1 MKEKNIFKEM
11 HRIVAGDHM
20 VLLYDDET
28 DDSNVSVI
36 VSYILSRIEKNEK
49 CFYITGYFDT
59 KNIIEQLKQHIDV
72 DKVIEKGQL
81 VILDKKDAY
90 FIDGRFDPKKM
101 IQLLKELSS
110 KALDEGY
117 NAFAITG
124 ELSWLLSDKDGFKRI
139 MEYEYL
145 LNQEIFSNCPISAIC
160 RYNMKKFSSS
170 MIKNIIEVHPILIW
184 KGQVHENPFYIDL
197 VDTHNV
203 DVEEYQVKS
212 MLDTIENFTY
222 TKSRFKN
229 EIQDRDKQYQQLQ
242 LSVLKD
248 MVVTLTS
255 FLEIHDV
262 YTKHHSQNVAK
273 LSRDIAQ
280 NMGLSDY
287 SISQIY
293 YAGLVH
299 DIGKAII
306 PKEIINKT
314 DKLTFD
320 EYETVKK
327 HPLYAY
333 EVLINSSEL
342 KEIATIVLQHHER
355 WDGNGYPNGVSKND
369 ISLEARIIS
378 IADTFDAMT
387 SDRPYRKAFDKEIAI
402 QEIIDNAGT
411 QFDPEIAILAVEKVF
426 SLN

>member
-1 MKEKNIFKEM
+1 
-11 HRIVAGDHM
+11 
-20 VLLYDDET
+20 
-28 DDSNVSVI
+28 
-36 VSYILSRIEKNEK
+36 
-49 CFYITGYFDT
+49 
-59 KNIIEQLKQHIDV
+59 
-72 DKVIEKGQL
+72 
-81 VILDKKDAY
+81 
-90 FIDGRFDPKKM
+90 
-101 IQLLKELSS
+101 
-110 KALDEGY
+110 
-117 NAFAITG
+117 
-124 ELSWLLSDKDGFKRI
+124 
-139 MEYEYL
+139 
-145 LNQEIFSNCPISAIC
+145 
-160 RYNMKKFSSS
+160 
-170 MIKNIIEVHPILIW
+170 
-184 KGQVHENPFYIDL
+184 
-197 VDTHNV
+197 
-203 DVEEYQVKS
+203 
-212 MLDTIENFTY
+212 
-222 TKSRFKN
+222 
-229 EIQDRDKQYQQLQ
+229 
-242 LSVLKD
+242 

-262 YTKHHSQNVAK
+262 YTKYHSQNVAK

-287 SISQIY
+287 SFSQIY

-306 PKEIINKT
+306 PKGIINKNG
-314 DKLTFD
+314 KLTFD

>member
-11 HRIVAGDHM
+11 YRIVAGDHM

-49 CFYITGYFDT
+49 CFYITANFDT
-59 KNIIEQLKQHIDV
+59 KNIIEQLKQYIDV

-81 VILDKKDAY
+81 VILDKKEAY
-90 FIDGRFDPKKM
+90 IIDGRFDPKKM

-110 KALDEGY
+110 TALDEGY

-145 LNQEIFSNCPISAIC
+145 LNQEIFSSYPVSAIC
-160 RYNMKKFSSS
+160 RYNINKFSSS

-197 VDTHNV
+197 VDTDNV

-229 EIQDRDKQYQQLQ
+229 EI
-242 LSVLKD
+242 
-248 MVVTLTS
+248 
-255 FLEIHDV
+255 
-262 YTKHHSQNVAK
+262 
-273 LSRDIAQ
+273 
-280 NMGLSDY
+280 
-287 SISQIY
+287 
-293 YAGLVH
+293 
-299 DIGKAII
+299 
-306 PKEIINKT
+306 
-314 DKLTFD
+314 
-320 EYETVKK
+320 
-327 HPLYAY
+327 
-333 EVLINSSEL
+333 
-342 KEIATIVLQHHER
+342 
-355 WDGNGYPNGVSKND
+355 
-369 ISLEARIIS
+369 
-378 IADTFDAMT
+378 
-387 SDRPYRKAFDKEIAI
+387 
-402 QEIIDNAGT
+402 
-411 QFDPEIAILAVEKVF
+411 
-426 SLN
+426 